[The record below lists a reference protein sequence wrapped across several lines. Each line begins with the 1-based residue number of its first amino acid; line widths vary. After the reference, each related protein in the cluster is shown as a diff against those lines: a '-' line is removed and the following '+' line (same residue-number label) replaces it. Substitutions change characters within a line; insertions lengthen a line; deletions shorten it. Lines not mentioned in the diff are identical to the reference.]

1 MMMNISCTSTKITA
15 VQRRHSRGT
24 HRHGMP
30 QHHTPSS
37 FLRNGRFQ
45 YSNIFNKS
53 ILSIGICAS
62 SSETPA
68 ERETMS
74 QSASLTAQEGDIVTI
89 HWSCLNDQGEVIDS
103 SKTAGEP
110 TTFEVGAGD
119 IVGNQL
125 FEAFDEAVRGLS
137 PGETIGI
144 KADGGPW
151 QEELLFKVPREHP
164 EIQRMEGRYKNQGGV
179 QEGLIAELSN
189 GGLAL
194 VVECTDDVVTLDANS
209 MMAGKTLLFEL
220 ELLHVERTSTSSE

>member
-1 MMMNISCTSTKITA
+1 MVQVCRSKTIVCGSTAARPHASALVRTGRQKPSFFSLRKKDQERHA
-15 VQRRHSRGT
+15 VFYNT
-24 HRHGMP
+24 HRDEIHGIA
-30 QHHTPSS
+30 T
-37 FLRNGRFQ
+37 
-45 YSNIFNKS
+45 
-53 ILSIGICAS
+53 AS
-62 SSETPA
+62 SQNDTPPPP
-68 ERETMS
+68 EE
-74 QSASLTAQEGDIVTI
+74 SLTAQEGDIVTI

-103 SKTAGEP
+103 SKATGEP

-151 QEELLFKVPREHP
+151 QEELLFKVPRDHP

-220 ELLHVERTSTSSE
+220 ELLHIERASSL